1 MFDIQING
9 KAIRTFSHEGNTFIE
24 GRVGTE
30 YSIKLTNNSSSRR
43 LFVISVDGI
52 NVISGKEAIKDSHN
66 GYIINGYDSLNLKGY
81 RINDDE
87 VAAFKFVKSKD
98 SYSNDRTK
106 STINNGVIGVNVYD
120 EKYTVLNDL
129 FIKKMREEYEKNNQA
144 DKLTPYPS
152 PPYNP
157 EPWHD
162 PNPYQPYRYNDTT
175 SYTSK
180 LSHNSG
186 KNMLRACSLNSV
198 EPADFNL
205 GTGWGEK
212 QVQKVKNVE
221 FEVGEL
227 SSTSIVYYASKEELE
242 KMGIDLNRTAKIK
255 KTMPSAFGEQ
265 KYCPTP
271 KGWE

>member
-129 FIKKMREEYEKNNQA
+129 FIKKMQA
-144 DKLTPYPS
+144 DKFKPYPVL
-152 PPYNP
+152 PFPP
-157 EPWHD
+157 EPWID
-162 PNPYQPYRYNDTT
+162 PNPTYPYQPYWCCNDIT

-186 KNMLRACSLNSV
+186 KNILRACSLNSV

-271 KGWE
+271 KGWKA